1 MALSHRCL
9 WLSLTGDL
17 DSITE
22 LHGGRVFNL
31 RAIPL
36 TAYQL
41 GPLLAHSG
49 HANRLGECLLSEAKR
64 TYLIRSLSVR

>member
-36 TAYQL
+36 TACRL
-41 GPLLAHSG
+41 DPLLALSRHQYPMLSMST
-49 HANRLGECLLSEAKR
+49 LGRKADIPDPVSNVC
-64 TYLIRSLSVR
+64 